1 MEIEEFENT
10 VEYKGE
16 TYPVKEITLPLQAIW
31 EYLGYLEISLDCF
44 DTAIQNPQSD
54 FFMIKT
60 QIGNYAKE
68 RLEVFINNNDYFK
81 SQNGTPF
88 SFNFFNGNFY
98 FNADIEYKLSCRGQ
112 MFKYQREERDRNV
125 EYLEKIIGVE
135 KKNIILD
142 GSFVVDTYPYLEL
155 TKKEYKDS
163 PLEFWTDKEIFKEL
177 YECAQKEMKTR
188 DKDFSYFR
196 PLLIQKLNALNK
208 RRDSYSEQLIST
220 LTNQYLIHWYIILQ
234 KYIDMAVTLLESTDK
249 DKVDTKL
256 IVYILKTLCKYGLN
270 INVTSDDFFEF
281 TKRLMGTTLSTTKK
295 YLYSSDLSDKE
306 GFLDTWVEGVEL
318 LSILDKENPLVRE
331 CIKEALKQKPER
343 TIKSLSVE
351 QKEIIDKIR
360 QEYPSKK
367 QTPKNTDS

>member
-1 MEIEEFENT
+1 MEEKFENT

-16 TYPVKEITLPLQAIW
+16 TYPEKEITLPLQAIW

-44 DTAIQNPQSD
+44 DIAIQNPQSD

-60 QIGNYAKE
+60 QIGNYSKE

-81 SQNGTPF
+81 SQNGTPC
-88 SFNFFNGNFY
+88 SFNFLNRNFY
-98 FNADIEYKLSCRGQ
+98 FNADIEYKLSCKGQ

-142 GSFVVDTYPYLEL
+142 GYFVIDTYPYLEL
-155 TKKEYKDS
+155 TKKEYKDN

-188 DKDFSYFR
+188 DKDFGYFR

-220 LTNQYLIHWYIILQ
+220 LTNQYLIHWYIVLQ
-234 KYIDMAVTLLESTDK
+234 KYIDMAVTLLENADK

-256 IVYILKTLCKYGLN
+256 VLYILKTFCEHGLS
-270 INVTSDDFFEF
+270 INVTNNAFVEF
-281 TKRLMGTTLSTTKK
+281 TKKLMGLTLGTTQR
-295 YLYSSDLSDKE
+295 YLYSSDFADKE
-306 GFLDTWVEGVEL
+306 GFLDTWMEGVKL
-318 LSILDKENPLVRE
+318 LSSLNNENPLVRN
-331 CIKEALKQKPER
+331 CIKEALKDEPVK
-343 TIKSLSVE
+343 TKKSLSIEDRVIIE
-351 QKEIIDKIR
+351 KLNKEYFPKNK
-360 QEYPSKK
+360 S
-367 QTPKNTDS
+367 PKNTDS